1 MWIVRLALRNP
12 YSVAV
17 MAAFFLIMGILS
29 AFSMLT
35 DIFPLIDIPVV
46 SVIWAYPGLTAEE
59 MESRVIIINERAFST
74 TVQGVSQME
83 SQSLPGI
90 GNLRVYFQPGTDIG
104 SAVAQAAA
112 VCETIL
118 RILPPGITPPV
129 VLPFNAANVPVAQL
143 TVSGDVPEQALFDY
157 GLNFLRIRLFTIPG
171 LATPAP
177 YGGAQREINVDV
189 DPAMAA
195 AKGVSPNDVSNTLLA
210 SNIIEPAGVAR
221 IGKLEYNVLTNST
234 PKSLEDFKQFPVKII
249 NGRPVRLGE
258 VSKVEDSHADQ
269 TNIVR
274 VNGKRATYLSILKKA
289 DASTLDVI
297 GRVKA
302 LLPSLRKDAPQGIN
316 LKLDFDQS
324 TFVRA
329 SVNSVL
335 QEAVIA
341 AILVSIMILFFLG
354 SWRSV
359 VIVCTSIPLSILAA
373 IIGLKLTGNSIN
385 IMTLGGLALSIGMLV
400 DDATVEIENINRN
413 RPMSENIT
421 VAILRG
427 AHQIAL
433 PAIVTTLA
441 ICIVF
446 FPIVLLTG
454 PAKFLFVPLSESV
467 VYAMIISYILSR
479 TLVPVLSRILLRNAP
494 MESHPDE
501 ANQKEKNP
509 AHKKV
514 EQPQYNTNSAT
525 GRFSKHFNERREH
538 YLDRLKDKYGSM
550 LSVLLAYP
558 RWALGSFFVLFALS
572 LLLPFFVIGTD
583 FFPSTDVGI
592 MRLHFRAPV
601 GSRIEESERIITE
614 AEERLRKI
622 IPEDELETI
631 NSNIGVPTSYN
642 LAFVPT
648 DNTASMDTEML
659 IQLKEKHRPSE
670 EYRQKIRKDFK
681 ENFPGSVIYFQPA
694 DIVSQV
700 LNFGLAAPIDIQF
713 ESRDSNL
720 AYDLAKKVRD
730 KIRLIPG
737 AEDVV
742 IRQVLDY
749 PSLQINVDRER
760 AAHVGIT
767 ERDASSSL
775 LYALTGSGLVAPN
788 YYINP
793 ENNVNYQVVTK
804 LPIKQVSSLDELLSV
819 PVTGATSSSIN
830 QQAGTSATD
839 NYPAPPAQSVGNLA
853 GVMPTTTMSQIN
865 HVNVQKVIDVL
876 ASIEGRDLGGVVSDI
891 KRVLKD
897 LGTLPAG
904 LKIHFR
910 GQNQVMEESFTK
922 LGLGMILAAVLV
934 YLLMVTLFQSW
945 VDPLIIMMAVPG
957 ALSGILW
964 MLALTGTT
972 INVESLMGT
981 IMAIGIAVSNSNLM
995 VNFANDFRVE
1005 QQSENKSDAA
1015 VEAALEAGKTR
1026 LRPVLMT
1033 AIAMILGM
1041 LPMAL
1046 GLSEAGSQ
1054 NAPLGRAVIG
1064 GLLFSTITTLFIVP
1078 VGYAILRKGMP
1089 TKHEVRKKYLQEE
1102 VPFNEELQREVEKD
1116 LEQSPQSA

>member
-1 MWIVRLALRNP
+1 
-12 YSVAV
+12 
-17 MAAFFLIMGILS
+17 MAAFFLIMGILC

-104 SAVAQAAA
+104 GAVAQSAA

-143 TVSGDVPEQALFDY
+143 TISGDVPEQALFDY
-157 GLNFLRIRLFTIPG
+157 GLNFLRLRLFTIPG

-177 YGGAQREINVDV
+177 YGGASREINVDV

-195 AKGVSPNDVSNTLLA
+195 AKGVSPNDISNTLQA
-210 SNIIEPAGVAR
+210 SNIIEPAGIAR
-221 IGKLEYNVLTNST
+221 IGKIEYNVLTNSS

-249 NGRPVRLGE
+249 NGRPIRLGE
-258 VSKVEDSHADQ
+258 VAKVEDSHADQ

-297 GRVKA
+297 NKVKS

-316 LKLDFDQS
+316 MKLDFDQS
-324 TFVRA
+324 VFVRA

-359 VIVCTSIPLSILAA
+359 IIVCTSIPLSILAS

-413 RPMSENIT
+413 RPISENIT

-501 ANQKEKNP
+501 NNQKEETT
-509 AHKKV
+509 HKQKAP
-514 EQPQYNTNSAT
+514 EYNTNSAI
-525 GRFSKHFNERREH
+525 GRFSKRFNHKREE
-538 YLDRLKDKYGSM
+538 YLDKLKDKYGSV

-558 RWALGSFFVLFALS
+558 KITLGSFFILFALS
-572 LLLPFFVIGTD
+572 LLLPLFVIGTD
-583 FFPSTDVGI
+583 FFPTTDTGI
-592 MRLHFRAPV
+592 MRLHFRAPS
-601 GSRIEESERIITE
+601 GTRIEESEKIISQ

-659 IQLKEKHRPSE
+659 IQLKEKHHPSE
-670 EYRQKIRKDFK
+670 EYREKIRKDFK

-720 AYDLAKKVRD
+720 AYNFAKKIRD
-730 KIRLIPG
+730 KVRLIPG

-749 PSLQINVDRER
+749 PSLQINLDRER
-760 AAHVGIT
+760 SAHVGVT

-804 LPIKQVSSLDELLSV
+804 LPIKEVSSLDELLSV
-819 PVTGATSSSIN
+819 PVTGASSESIN
-830 QQAGTSATD
+830 QQAGTTAMD
-839 NYPAPPAQSVGNLA
+839 NYPTPPAQSIGNL
-853 GVMPTTTMSQIN
+853 GEVVPTTTMSQIN
-865 HVNVQKVIDVL
+865 HVDVQKVIDVL
-876 ASIEGRDLGGVVSDI
+876 ASIEKRDLGGVVADI
-891 KRVLKD
+891 RTELKN
-897 LGTLPAG
+897 LGQLPPG
-904 LKIHFR
+904 LKIHLR

-922 LGLGMILAAVLV
+922 LGLGMILAGVLV

-945 VDPLIIMMAVPG
+945 IDPLIIMLAIPG

-964 MLALTGTT
+964 ILALTGTT

-1005 QQSENKSDAA
+1005 QNSKDENAEKNPKKKEDQDNEHEA
-1015 VEAALEAGKTR
+1015 VKAALEAGKTR

-1033 AIAMILGM
+1033 AIAMVLGM

-1078 VGYAILRKGMP
+1078 VAYAILRKGMP
-1089 TKHEVRKKYLQEE
+1089 TKHEVRKRYLQEE
-1102 VPFNEELQREVEKD
+1102 VPFNEELEREIKKD
-1116 LEQSPQSA
+1116 LEQKTA